1 MNSERNVSLVPL
13 TLFIDGWAEVGK
25 SHWMKTISIFLT
37 KYMNRYS
44 GSTDKPKVPI
54 AAPTGPATININGT
68 TITSGLMIK
77 PFRFRNS

>member
-1 MNSERNVSLVPL
+1 
-13 TLFIDGWAEVGK
+13 
-25 SHWMKTISIFLT
+25 
-37 KYMNRYS
+37 MNRYS